1 MAKKKKRSGGKDKQT
16 GYITELYG
24 IVLVLIS
31 ILGIGKY
38 GPVGR
43 VISSFGLFL
52 VGSLYFFLLLF
63 ILGIGIYII
72 VKRQIPNLFSSKL
85 LGIYLIVIGVLV
97 FLHQNYANLPS
108 NYVAICQLFQ
118 T

>member
-52 VGSLYFFLLLF
+52 VGFIVFLF
-63 ILGIGIYII
+63 I
-72 VKRQIPNLFSSKL
+72 V
-85 LGIYLIVIGVLV
+85 IYLRNRY
-97 FLHQNYANLPS
+97 LHNSKTPNS
-108 NYVAICQLFQ
+108 
-118 T
+118 